1 MDSTPVI
8 AVGEAA
14 EDLLNYLVAYRN
26 LRGSLKFDLDHE
38 SVLEDNI
45 TLSVISQ
52 EEELIARSRKPRH
65 NIKIT

>member
-45 TLSVISQ
+45 TFSIISR
-52 EEELIARSRKPRH
+52 EELIARSRKLRH
-65 NIKIT
+65 NISR